1 MQCPSALGYR
11 RRSGR
16 DLADIIWTGQALQVC
31 DPWTSNCC
39 VSCLDCHYS
48 TASLLGLL
56 LFADMATRTTT
67 STKHSL
73 EDLASPAPKR
83 FKPSELPLSSSQRS
97 SIDGLL
103 HTIKKKGEYDTIRK
117 QVWSQ
122 FTEGEEKAAFSKSL
136 HELAEAEIDRD
147 PSLLSR
153 DRGKAATLMQGAVDR
168 SDIYKNVEKAL
179 DDLIA
184 KNIGHIIKAGREIRR
199 AEVGEEVAAEEER
212 RGAKTD
218 EEYATEIAL
227 KRQERVR
234 ARKQEET
241 RKRREDQKEALRL
254 EEAQKMKELEVL
266 RSRDEKRKER
276 EALRAS
282 RESAR
287 KKLRNPTK
295 EESEKKI
302 PQDPPVDSPITSVP
316 PIDEKALEEIAL
328 AQLIQDAKD
337 AAAKNAPKIEQDRS
351 LSPHLKSQISPPK
364 GPAAM
369 RARDPN
375 KARIGFSSIP
385 AHVGS
390 PIPPPPSMQSRSR
403 SPFHASASH
412 HNRSRSTSR
421 TGYHIESMRD
431 DDRHREI
438 ESEATAALKAQLRD
452 RRASEATAYKDHDDG
467 DCYERRS
474 SYATERD
481 SMRDRERERDERRG
495 SKYDYDYKDSRD
507 ARYRGERPR
516 SRDRD
521 RHHHDDR
528 STYTRGPREEAP
540 EHIDRY
546 VPGGALA
553 RDKRDKDVTGKDR
566 EIREHDDMEQDVP
579 GEARRDRGSYY
590 DTDRER
596 QYYKKESRGGRDD
609 YREKDR
615 GSHLP
620 RERHRDYEY
629 RDRDRRGERVA
640 RGHGYRE
647 KNRRDERPYVRTRTD
662 EPPEHIDRYVPGK

>member
-1 MQCPSALGYR
+1 M
-11 RRSGR
+11 
-16 DLADIIWTGQALQVC
+16 
-31 DPWTSNCC
+31 
-39 VSCLDCHYS
+39 
-48 TASLLGLL
+48 
-56 LFADMATRTTT
+56 
-67 STKHSL
+67 
-73 EDLASPAPKR
+73 
-83 FKPSELPLSSSQRS
+83 
-97 SIDGLL
+97 
-103 HTIKKKGEYDTIRK
+103 
-117 QVWSQ
+117 WSQ
-122 FTEGEEKAAFSKSL
+122 FTESEEKAAFSKSL

-153 DRGKAATLMQGAVDR
+153 DRGKAATLMQGVVDR

-199 AEVGEEVAAEEER
+199 AEVGEDVAAEEEK
-212 RGAKTD
+212 RGGKTD

-227 KRQERVR
+227 KRQERIR

-254 EEAQKMKELEVL
+254 EEAQKLKELELL
-266 RSRDEKRKER
+266 RSKDERRKER

-287 KKLRNPTK
+287 RQLREPAK
-295 EESEKKI
+295 EESERSNHQE
-302 PQDPPVDSPITSVP
+302 PSLDFPITSAP

-337 AAAKNAPKIEQDRS
+337 AAAKNAPKVERDRS
-351 LSPHLKSQISPPK
+351 TSPHTRSQISPPK

-375 KARIGFSSIP
+375 KPRVGFSSVT
-385 AHVGS
+385 AHNGS
-390 PIPPPPSMQSRSR
+390 PVPPPPSMPSRSR
-403 SPFHASASH
+403 SPYHGSASH
-412 HNRSRSTSR
+412 RNRSRSPSR
-421 TGYHIESMRD
+421 TGYGLGPMRD
-431 DDRHREI
+431 DDRRREL
-438 ESEATAALKAQLRD
+438 ESEATAALKAQFRD
-452 RRASEATAYKDHDDG
+452 RRASEATVYKERDD
-467 DCYERRS
+467 DDYYERRA

-481 SMRDRERERDERRG
+481 SARDRDRERDERRG
-495 SKYDYDYKDSRD
+495 SKHDYDYKDSRD
-507 ARYRGERPR
+507 TRYRAERPR

-553 RDKRDKDVTGKDR
+553 RDKKDKDANGKDR
-566 EIREHDDMEQDVP
+566 EIRDHEDMEPDMP
-579 GEARRDRGSYY
+579 GEARRDRSSYY

-615 GSHLP
+615 GNHRQ

-629 RDRDRRGERVA
+629 RDRDRRGERA
-640 RGHGYRE
+640 DRGHGYRE
-647 KNRRDERPYVRTRTD
+647 KNRRDDRPYVRTRTD